1 MASMILSNPFK
12 PIQSHPVPLKTLGF
26 AFLLLAAWP
35 QISPGQ
41 DVLLFDSIVT
51 SPTGDATNGIYKGG
65 PTVGL
70 NDTNNLAVA
79 GGSIVGFKA
88 TEPWSVNSG
97 LIRSLSAGVS
107 SASLLSTAGGSVG
120 MAGADDATLRYAI
133 RGYSTGYAPVLTNY
147 FTVSFN
153 ANYLDDNAVSLAAF
167 TDTTSTS
174 RTTAIAAN
182 TGTFYR
188 GLAVGLKGNGSGGMD
203 AILRFR
209 NNSMTYVD
217 QVLLADISANTTYTF
232 AGKIA
237 WNVST
242 SSGATTGTLDRDLLS
257 LWLNPTSDL
266 ETTTPTFSALGE
278 QGDNATA
285 NVLDTLHLMQ
295 QNYGRNS
302 SDIVS
307 IDEFRVGTTAADL
320 SLVPEPSSACL
331 AGWGLAGLLLAIRRR
346 R

>member
-1 MASMILSNPFK
+1 MILSNPFK
-12 PIQSHPVPLKTLGF
+12 PIRSRPVPLKTLGF

-51 SPTGDATNGIYKGG
+51 SPTGDAANGTYKGG
-65 PTVGL
+65 TTVGL

-88 TEPWSVNSG
+88 AEPWNVNSSF
-97 LIRSLSAGVS
+97 IRSLSTGVS

-120 MAGADDATLRYAI
+120 MAGANDATLRYAI
-133 RGYSTGYAPVLTNY
+133 RGYSTGYTPVPTNY

-153 ANYLDDNAVSLAAF
+153 ANYLDTKTNAISLAAF
-167 TDTTSTS
+167 TDSTSTTS
-174 RTTAIAAN
+174 RTAYIASN
-182 TGTFYR
+182 TNTNFYR

-209 NNSMTYVD
+209 SNSMTYVD
-217 QVLLADISANTTYTF
+217 EVLLAGISTNTTYTF
-232 AGKIA
+232 VVEIA

-242 SSGATTGTLDRDLLS
+242 SSGATTGTLDRERVKV
-257 LWLNPTSDL
+257 WLNPTSDL
-266 ETTTPTFSALGE
+266 ATTTPVFNALGE
-278 QGDNATA
+278 QGDNAAA

-307 IDEFRVGTTAADL
+307 IDELRAGTTSSAL
-320 SLVPEPSSACL
+320 SLNLTPPPPPPATVSFISAIL
-331 AGWGLAGLLLAIRRR
+331 S
-346 R
+346 